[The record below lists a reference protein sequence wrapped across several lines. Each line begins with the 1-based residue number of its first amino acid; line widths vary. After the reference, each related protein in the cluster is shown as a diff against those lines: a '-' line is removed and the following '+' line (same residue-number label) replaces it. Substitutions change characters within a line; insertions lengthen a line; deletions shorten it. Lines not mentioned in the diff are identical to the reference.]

1 VSYGLCNTHCVQT
14 TRLDSSANDALDG
27 KMLIM
32 PSDFFR
38 FLLQARVVPCY
49 LNPVAQFILCPGYPK
64 ALIRLL
70 KFFGW
75 SIVAVFC
82 GLLLGLSGAFLYL
95 SPGLPSVEA
104 LRSIQLQ
111 IPLRVYSSDNK
122 LIAEF
127 GEMRRTPIRFA
138 DIPPNFINALLSAED
153 DNFANHYG
161 VDPSSLMRAATQL
174 VKSGHIQSG
183 GSTIT
188 MQVAKNFFLTS
199 ERSFSRK
206 TTEILLALQIERQL
220 TKDEI
225 LELYVNKIYLG
236 NRAYGI
242 EAAAQVYYGK
252 SIRDVSLAQMA
263 MIAGLPKAPS
273 RFNPLAN
280 PARSKERRDWILGR
294 MYKLGKITEADYTT
308 AINEPL
314 NASYHVPT
322 PEVNA
327 PYIAEMARA
336 EMVGRYGSD
345 AYTEGFRVTTT
356 VPSNLQEMANTALHE
371 GLMTYDQRHGYRG
384 PESRLP
390 GKTREAWATEL
401 TKQRTIS
408 SLEPAIVTQVDKTG
422 LQVLTRTGEEHV
434 GWDSMKWARP
444 FLNTN
449 SMGANPKQP
458 SDVAQVGD
466 LIRVQRQPDN
476 SLKFSQIPQA
486 QGALVSLDP
495 QNGAIRSLV
504 GGFAFEQSNYNRA
517 MQAKRQPGSSFKPFV
532 YSAAL
537 DNGYTAASLVNDAP
551 IVFVDEY
558 LDKVWRPKNDT
569 NTFLG
574 PIRLREGLYK
584 SRNLVSIRLV
594 QALGIDRTIDYISKF
609 GFNKQDLPRNLSLAL
624 GTATL
629 TPMEIATGWSTFA
642 NGGYKISPYIIDKIE
657 SRNGDT
663 LFVANPPSVPQGAA
677 VTNGIAAPTDAQ
689 AFTVNATPGE
699 APAAPGAA
707 PQTPAVAER
716 IVDGRTTY
724 ILNSMLEDV
733 IKLGTGRRA
742 LALGRSD
749 IAGKTGTTNESKDA
763 WFSGYN
769 ADYVTTVWTGFDQPE
784 SLGKREF
791 GGTVALPIWMNYM
804 AAALKDKPPHTQPE
818 PEGILSLR
826 VDPVSG
832 RAASPGTPG
841 AYFELFKAED
851 TPPSVNELGNGN
863 APGSPLPADE
873 AAPIDLF

>member
-1 VSYGLCNTHCVQT
+1 
-14 TRLDSSANDALDG
+14 
-27 KMLIM
+27 M
-32 PSDFFR
+32 
-38 FLLQARVVPCY
+38 
-49 LNPVAQFILCPGYPK
+49 
-64 ALIRLL
+64 IRLL

-75 SIVAVFC
+75 SIVAAFC
-82 GLLLGLSGAFLYL
+82 GLLLALSGAFLYL

-104 LRSIQLQ
+104 LRTIQLQ
-111 IPLRVYSSDNK
+111 IPLRVYSSDGK

-127 GEMRRTPIRFA
+127 GEMRRNPIRFA
-138 DIPPNFINALLSAED
+138 EIPPNFINALLSAED

-206 TTEILLALQIERQL
+206 ATEILLALQIERQL

-294 MYKLGKITEADYTT
+294 MYKLGKITEAAYTE
-308 AINEPL
+308 AVNEPL

-322 PEVNA
+322 PEVSA

-336 EMVGRYGSD
+336 DMVGRYGSD

-356 VPSNLQEMANTALHE
+356 VPSDLQEMANTAVHE

-390 GKTREAWATEL
+390 GKTQAAWANEL

-408 SLEPAIVTQVDKTG
+408 GLEPAIVTQVEKNG
-422 LQVLTRTGEEHV
+422 IQVLTRNGQEHV
-434 GWDSMKWARP
+434 AWESMKWARP

-449 SMGANPKQP
+449 SMGPSPRQP
-458 SDVAQVGD
+458 ADVTQVGD
-466 LIRVQRQPDN
+466 LVRVQRQADN
-476 SLKFSQIPQA
+476 SLKFSQIPVA
-486 QGALVSLDP
+486 QGALVTLDP
-495 QNGAIRSLV
+495 QNGAIRALV

-517 MQAKRQPGSSFKPFV
+517 TQAKRQPGSSFKPFV

-537 DNGYTAASLVNDAP
+537 DNGYTPASLVNDAP

-558 LDKVWRPKNDT
+558 LDKVWRPKNDN

-574 PIRLREGLYK
+574 PIRMREALYK
-584 SRNLVSIRLV
+584 SRNLVSIRLLQSMGV
-594 QALGIDRTIDYISKF
+594 DRTIDYISKF

-629 TPMEIATGWSTFA
+629 TPIEIATGWSTFA
-642 NGGYKISPYIIDKIE
+642 NGGYKITPYIIDKIE
-657 SRNGDT
+657 SRNSEL
-663 LFVANPPSVPQGAA
+663 LFSANPPSAPTGDTASS
-677 VTNGIAAPTDAQ
+677 GIAAPENGFTINTATGETPVQPAAQ
-689 AFTVNATPGE
+689 APVT
-699 APAAPGAA
+699 
-707 PQTPAVAER
+707 AER
-716 IVDGRTTY
+716 IIDGRTTY

-749 IAGKTGTTNESKDA
+749 LAGKTGTTNDSKDA

-784 SLGKREF
+784 SLGRREY
-791 GGTVALPIWMNYM
+791 GGTVALPIWMNFM
-804 AAALKDKPPHTQPE
+804 GAALKGKPPHTQPE

-832 RAASPGTPG
+832 RAATPGTPN
-841 AYFELFKAED
+841 AYFELFKSED
-851 TPPSVNELGNGN
+851 TPPSVNELGNGM

>member
-1 VSYGLCNTHCVQT
+1 
-14 TRLDSSANDALDG
+14 
-27 KMLIM
+27 M
-32 PSDFFR
+32 
-38 FLLQARVVPCY
+38 
-49 LNPVAQFILCPGYPK
+49 
-64 ALIRLL
+64 IRLL

-82 GLLLGLSGAFLYL
+82 GLLLALSGAFLYL

-111 IPLRVYSSDNK
+111 IPLRVYSSDGK

-138 DIPPNFINALLSAED
+138 EIPPNFINALLSAED

-188 MQVAKNFFLTS
+188 MQVAKNFFLSS

-280 PARSKERRDWILGR
+280 PTRSKERRDWILGR
-294 MYKLGKITEADYTT
+294 MYKLGKITEAAYTE

-356 VPSNLQEMANTALHE
+356 VPSDLQEMANTAVQE

-390 GKTREAWATEL
+390 GKTHAAWATEL

-408 SLEPAIVTQVDKTG
+408 SLEPAIVTQVEKNG
-422 LQVLTRTGEEHV
+422 IQVLTRNGEEHV
-434 GWDSMKWARP
+434 AWESMKWARP

-449 SMGANPKQP
+449 SMGAAPRQP
-458 SDVAQVGD
+458 ADVAQVGD
-466 LIRVQRQPDN
+466 LIRVQRQADN
-476 SLKFSQIPQA
+476 SLKFSQVPVA
-486 QGALVSLDP
+486 QGALVTLDP
-495 QNGAIRSLV
+495 QNGAIRALV

-517 MQAKRQPGSSFKPFV
+517 VQAKRQPGSSFKPFV

-574 PIRLREGLYK
+574 PIRMREALYK
-584 SRNLVSIRLV
+584 SRNLVSIRLLQSMGV
-594 QALGIDRTIDYISKF
+594 DHTIDYISKF

-642 NGGYKISPYIIDKIE
+642 NGGYKITPYIIDKIE
-657 SRNGDT
+657 SRNGEL
-663 LFVANPPSVPQGAA
+663 LFSANPPSVPTGNTASS
-677 VTNGIAAPTDAQ
+677 GIAAPEHT
-689 AFTVNATPGE
+689 FTVNTVAGE
-699 APAAPGAA
+699 NPVQAPV
-707 PQTPAVAER
+707 QTPAVAER
-716 IVDGRTTY
+716 IIDGRTTY

-749 IAGKTGTTNESKDA
+749 LAGKTGTTNESKDA

-784 SLGKREF
+784 SLGRREY
-791 GGTVALPIWMNYM
+791 GGTVALPIWMNFM
-804 AAALKDKPPHTQPE
+804 GAALKGKPPHTQAE

-832 RAASPGTPG
+832 RAAAPGTPN
-841 AYFELFKAED
+841 AYFELFKSED
-851 TPPSVNELGNGN
+851 TPPSVNELGNGV

>member
-1 VSYGLCNTHCVQT
+1 
-14 TRLDSSANDALDG
+14 
-27 KMLIM
+27 M
-32 PSDFFR
+32 
-38 FLLQARVVPCY
+38 
-49 LNPVAQFILCPGYPK
+49 
-64 ALIRLL
+64 RLL

-82 GLLLGLSGAFLYL
+82 GLLLALSGAFLYL

-111 IPLRVYSSDNK
+111 IPLRVYSSDGK

-188 MQVAKNFFLTS
+188 MQVAKNFFLSS

-294 MYKLGKITEADYTT
+294 MYKLGKITEAAYTE
-308 AINEPL
+308 AVNEPL

-327 PYIAEMARA
+327 PYVAEMARA

-356 VPSNLQEMANTALHE
+356 VPSDLQEMANTAVHE

-390 GKTREAWATEL
+390 GKTQAAWSTEL

-408 SLEPAIVTQVDKTG
+408 GLEPAIVTLIEKNGV
-422 LQVLTRTGEEHV
+422 QVLTRNGQEHV
-434 GWDSMKWARP
+434 AWETMKWARP

-449 SMGANPKQP
+449 SMGAVPRQP

-466 LIRVQRQPDN
+466 LVRVQRQADN
-476 SLKFSQIPQA
+476 SLKFSQIPVA
-486 QGALVSLDP
+486 QGALVTLDP
-495 QNGAIRSLV
+495 QNGAIRALV

-517 MQAKRQPGSSFKPFV
+517 MQAKRQPGSSFKPFI

-537 DNGYTAASLVNDAP
+537 DNGYTPASLVNDAP

-574 PIRLREGLYK
+574 PIRMREALYK
-584 SRNLVSIRLV
+584 SRNLVSIRLLQSMGV
-594 QALGIDRTIDYISKF
+594 DRTIDYISKF

-642 NGGYKISPYIIDKIE
+642 NGGYKVTPYIIDKIE
-657 SRNGDT
+657 SRNGEQ
-663 LFVANPPSVPQGAA
+663 LFSANPPSVPNGNTASS
-677 VTNGIAAPTDAQ
+677 GIAAPEQ
-689 AFTVNATPGE
+689 GFTVNTVAGDNPVQPT
-699 APAAPGAA
+699 AQA
-707 PQTPAVAER
+707 PAVAER
-716 IVDGRTTY
+716 IIDGRTAY

-742 LALGRSD
+742 LALGRPD
-749 IAGKTGTTNESKDA
+749 LAGKTGTTNESKDA

-784 SLGKREF
+784 SLGRREY
-791 GGTVALPIWMNYM
+791 GGTVALPIWMNFM
-804 AAALKDKPPHTQPE
+804 GAALKDKPPHTQPE

-832 RAASPGTPG
+832 RAAAPGTPN
-841 AYFELFKAED
+841 AYFELFKSED
-851 TPPSVNELGNGN
+851 TPPSVNELGNGV

>member
-1 VSYGLCNTHCVQT
+1 
-14 TRLDSSANDALDG
+14 
-27 KMLIM
+27 M
-32 PSDFFR
+32 
-38 FLLQARVVPCY
+38 
-49 LNPVAQFILCPGYPK
+49 
-64 ALIRLL
+64 RLL
-70 KFFGW
+70 KFFWW
-75 SIVAVFC
+75 SFVAVIC
-82 GLLLGLSGAFLYL
+82 ALVLGVSGAFLYL
-95 SPGLPSVEA
+95 SPSLPSVDA

-111 IPLRVYSSDNK
+111 IPLRVYSSDGK

-127 GEMRRTPIRFA
+127 GEMRRSPIRFEE
-138 DIPPNFINALLSAED
+138 IPPQFIQALLSAED
-153 DNFANHYG
+153 DNFLNHYG
-161 VDPSSLMRAATQL
+161 VDPGSLMRAATQL
-174 VKSGHIQSG
+174 LKSGHIQTG

-188 MQVAKNFFLTS
+188 MQVAKNFFLSS

-206 TTEILLALQIERQL
+206 TTEILLALQIEREL

-280 PARSKERRDWILGR
+280 PVRAKERRDWILGR
-294 MYKLGKITEADYTT
+294 MYRLGKIDQASYQ
-308 AINEPL
+308 AALAEPL

-327 PYIAEMARA
+327 PWIAEMARA

-356 VPSNLQEMANTALHE
+356 VPSDLQEMANDAVRD
-371 GLMTYDQRHGYRG
+371 GLASYDERHGYRG
-384 PESRLP
+384 PEARFP
-390 GKTREAWATEL
+390 GKDIAAWQQAL
-401 TKQRTIS
+401 NKQRS
-408 SLEPAIVTQVDKTG
+408 LGGLEPAIVTQVEKTG
-422 LQVLTRTGEEHV
+422 LQVLMRDGKQEHV
-434 GWDSMKWARP
+434 AWETMKWARP
-444 FLNTN
+444 FINTN
-449 SMGANPKQP
+449 SLGRVPRGPA
-458 SDVAQVGD
+458 DVAEVGD
-466 LIRVQRQPDN
+466 LVRLQRLADGT
-476 SLKFSQIPQA
+476 LKFSQVPGA
-486 QGALVSLDP
+486 QSALVTLDP
-495 QNGAIRSLV
+495 YNGAIRALV
-504 GGFAFEQSNYNRA
+504 GGFSFEQSNYNRA
-517 MQAKRQPGSSFKPFV
+517 MQAKRQPGSSFKPFI

-551 IVFVDEY
+551 IVFVDDY

-574 PIRLREGLYK
+574 PIRMREALYK
-584 SRNLVSIRLV
+584 SRNLVSIRLLQSMGV
-594 QALGIDRTIDYISKF
+594 DRTIDYIAKF

-642 NGGYKISPYIIDKIE
+642 NGGYKISPYLIERIE
-657 SRNGDT
+657 SRTGET
-663 LFVANPPSVPQGAA
+663 LFTANPARVPQANQDQA
-677 VTNGIAAPTDAQ
+677 GIAAPEQ
-689 AFTVNATPGE
+689 PVGVQLPGE
-699 APAAPGAA
+699 AMPADAQPAAA
-707 PQTPAVAER
+707 PQVAER

-724 ILNSMLEDV
+724 ILTSMLQDV
-733 IKLGTGRRA
+733 IKRGTGRRA
-742 LALGRSD
+742 MALGRND
-749 IAGKTGTTNESKDA
+749 LAGKTGTTNESKDA

-769 ADYVTTVWTGFDQPE
+769 ADYITTVWTGFDQPE
-784 SLGKREF
+784 TLGRREY
-791 GGTVALPIWMNYM
+791 GGTVALPIWMKFM
-804 AAALKDKPPHTQPE
+804 GAALKDKPSHPPAE

-832 RAASPGTPG
+832 RAATPSTPN

-851 TPPSVNELGNGN
+851 SPPSSSELGNGV

-873 AAPIDLF
+873 AAPMDLF

>member
-1 VSYGLCNTHCVQT
+1 
-14 TRLDSSANDALDG
+14 
-27 KMLIM
+27 M
-32 PSDFFR
+32 
-38 FLLQARVVPCY
+38 
-49 LNPVAQFILCPGYPK
+49 
-64 ALIRLL
+64 IRLL

-82 GLLLGLSGAFLYL
+82 GLLLALSGAFLYL

-111 IPLRVYSSDNK
+111 IPLRVYSSDGK

-188 MQVAKNFFLTS
+188 MQVAKNFFLSS

-294 MYKLGKITEADYTT
+294 MYKLGKISETDYQA
-308 AINEPL
+308 AIAEPL

-327 PYIAEMARA
+327 PYVAEMARA

-356 VPSNLQEMANTALHE
+356 VPSDLQELANTAVHE
-371 GLMTYDQRHGYRG
+371 GLITYDQRHGYRG

-390 GKTREAWATEL
+390 GKTRAAWATEL
-401 TKQRTIS
+401 TKQRAIS
-408 SLEPAIVTQVDKTG
+408 GLEPAIVTQVDKNG

-449 SMGANPKQP
+449 SMGPAPKQP

-466 LIRVQRQPDN
+466 LIRVQRQADN
-476 SLKFSQIPQA
+476 SLKFRQIPVV

-574 PIRLREGLYK
+574 PIRMREALYK
-584 SRNLVSIRLV
+584 SRNLVSIRLL
-594 QALGIDRTIDYISKF
+594 QSLGVDRTIDYISKF

-629 TPMEIATGWSTFA
+629 TPMEIATGWSVFA
-642 NGGYKISPYIIDKIE
+642 NGGYKVTPYIIDKIE
-657 SRNGDT
+657 SRNGET
-663 LFVANPPSVPQGAA
+663 LFTANPPSVPAGDMASS
-677 VTNGIAAPTDAQ
+677 GIAAPAQ
-689 AFTVNATPGE
+689 PGFTVDSVPGETPGQ
-699 APAAPGAA
+699 APVQA
-707 PQTPAVAER
+707 PAVAER
-716 IVDGRTTY
+716 IIDGRTTY
-724 ILNSMLEDV
+724 ILNSMLQDV

-742 LALGRSD
+742 LALGRTD
-749 IAGKTGTTNESKDA
+749 LAGKTGTTNESKDA

-769 ADYVTTVWTGFDQPE
+769 ADYVTTVWAGFDQPE
-784 SLGKREF
+784 SLGRREY
-791 GGTVALPIWMNYM
+791 GGTVALPIWMSYM
-804 AAALKDKPPHTQPE
+804 GAALKDKPAHTQAE

-832 RAASPGTPG
+832 RAATPGTPN
-841 AYFELFKAED
+841 AYFELFKSED
-851 TPPSVNELGNGN
+851 TPPSVNELGNGY

>member
-1 VSYGLCNTHCVQT
+1 
-14 TRLDSSANDALDG
+14 
-27 KMLIM
+27 M
-32 PSDFFR
+32 
-38 FLLQARVVPCY
+38 
-49 LNPVAQFILCPGYPK
+49 
-64 ALIRLL
+64 IRLL

-75 SIVAVFC
+75 SFVAVFC
-82 GLLLGLSGAFLYL
+82 GLLLVLSGAFLYL
-95 SPGLPSVEA
+95 SPGLPSVET

-111 IPLRVYSSDNK
+111 IPLRVYTSDGK

-127 GEMRRTPIRFA
+127 GEMRRSPLRFA

-188 MQVAKNFFLTS
+188 MQVAKNFFLSS

-206 TTEILLALQIERQL
+206 TNEILLALQIERQL

-242 EAAAQVYYGK
+242 EAASQVYYGK
-252 SIRDVSLAQMA
+252 SIRDITLAQMA

-280 PARSKERRDWILGR
+280 PVRAKERRDWILGR
-294 MYKLGKITEADYTT
+294 MHKLGKIDEAAYQA
-308 AINEPL
+308 AIVEPI

-356 VPSNLQEMANTALHE
+356 VPSNLQELANHAVEE
-371 GLMTYDQRHGYRG
+371 GLISYDQRHGYRG

-390 GKTREAWATEL
+390 GKTRDAWIAEL
-401 TKQRTIS
+401 GKQRTIS
-408 SLEPAIVTQVDKTG
+408 GLDPAIVTQVDKTS
-422 LQVLTRTGEEHV
+422 LHVLTRNGPEIVT
-434 GWDSMKWARP
+434 WDSMKWARP
-444 FLNTN
+444 YLNTN
-449 SMGANPKQP
+449 SLGAAPKQP
-458 SDVAQVGD
+458 ADVAQVGD
-466 LIRVQRQPDN
+466 LIRVQRQADN
-476 SLKFSQIPQA
+476 SLKFSQIPAA
-486 QGALVSLDP
+486 QSALVSLDP
-495 QNGAIRSLV
+495 QNGAIRALV

-517 MQAKRQPGSSFKPFV
+517 TQAKRQPGSSFKPFI
-532 YSAAL
+532 YSSAL
-537 DNGYTAASLVNDAP
+537 DNGYTPASLVNDAP

-574 PIRLREGLYK
+574 PIRLREALYK
-584 SRNLVSIRLV
+584 SRNLVSIRLL
-594 QALGIDRTIDYISKF
+594 QSLGVDKTIDYIAKF

-642 NGGYKISPYIIDKIE
+642 NGGYKIAPYLIDKIE

-663 LFVANPPSVPQGAA
+663 LFVANPPSVPTGAA
-677 VTNGIAAPTDAQ
+677 ASSGIAAPSQ
-689 AFTVNATPGE
+689 LPFTVNNTSESP
-699 APAAPGAA
+699 APAAQA
-707 PQTPAVAER
+707 PAVAER
-716 IVDGRTTY
+716 IIDGRTTF

-742 LALGRSD
+742 LALGRGD
-749 IAGKTGTTNESKDA
+749 LAGKTGTTNESKDA
-763 WFSGYN
+763 WFTGYN
-769 ADYVTTVWTGFDQPE
+769 ADYITTVWTGFDQPE
-784 SLGKREF
+784 SLGRREF
-791 GGTVALPIWMNYM
+791 GGTVALPIWMDYM
-804 AAALKDKPPHTQPE
+804 GAALKGRPLHTQAE

-832 RAASPGTPG
+832 RAATPGTPN
-841 AYFELFKAED
+841 AYFELFKSED
-851 TPPSVNELGNGN
+851 TPPSVNEIGNGST

>member
-1 VSYGLCNTHCVQT
+1 
-14 TRLDSSANDALDG
+14 
-27 KMLIM
+27 M
-32 PSDFFR
+32 
-38 FLLQARVVPCY
+38 
-49 LNPVAQFILCPGYPK
+49 
-64 ALIRLL
+64 IRLL

-82 GLLLGLSGAFLYL
+82 GLLLALSGAFLYL

-111 IPLRVYSSDNK
+111 IPLRVYSSDGK

-188 MQVAKNFFLTS
+188 MQVAKNFFLSS

-294 MYKLGKITEADYTT
+294 MYKLGKISEADYQ
-308 AINEPL
+308 AAVAEPL

-327 PYIAEMARA
+327 PYVAEMARA

-356 VPSNLQEMANTALHE
+356 VPSDLQEMANTAVHE
-371 GLMTYDQRHGYRG
+371 GLITYDQRHGYRG

-390 GKTREAWATEL
+390 GKTHAAWAQEL
-401 TKQRTIS
+401 TKQRSIS
-408 SLEPAIVTQVDKTG
+408 GLEPAIVTQVDKNG

-449 SMGANPKQP
+449 SMGAAPRQP

-466 LIRVQRQPDN
+466 LIRVQRQADN
-476 SLKFSQIPQA
+476 SLKFRQIPVV

-517 MQAKRQPGSSFKPFV
+517 LQAKRQPGSSFKPFV

-574 PIRLREGLYK
+574 PIRMREALYK
-584 SRNLVSIRLV
+584 SRNLVSIRLL
-594 QALGIDRTIDYISKF
+594 QSLGVDRTIDYISKF

-629 TPMEIATGWSTFA
+629 TPMEIATGWSVFA
-642 NGGYKISPYIIDKIE
+642 NGGYKVTPYIIDKIE
-657 SRNGDT
+657 SRNGET
-663 LFVANPPSVPQGAA
+663 LFTANPPSVPTGDAA
-677 VTNGIAAPTDAQ
+677 SSGIAAPTEQ
-689 AFTVNATPGE
+689 GFTVNNVPGE
-699 APAAPGAA
+699 TPSQAPAPVQA
-707 PQTPAVAER
+707 PAVAER
-716 IVDGRTTY
+716 IIDGRTTY

-742 LALGRSD
+742 LALGRTD
-749 IAGKTGTTNESKDA
+749 LAGKTGTTNESKDA

-784 SLGKREF
+784 SLGRREY
-791 GGTVALPIWMNYM
+791 GGTVALPIWMSYM
-804 AAALKDKPPHTQPE
+804 GAALKDKPAHTQAE

-832 RAASPGTPG
+832 RAATPGTPN
-841 AYFELFKAED
+841 AYFELFKSED
-851 TPPSVNELGNGN
+851 TPPSVNELGNGY

-873 AAPIDLF
+873 SAPIDLF